1 MHHPFTPLASVP
13 VDPSEARVHEEGW
26 QSWSPSGAYALGDK
40 PPPSSRLLPQC
51 LKGLGGTP
59 RAGGRPH
66 RPTNDNW
73 ATVCYRPG
81 HTVPD
86 GTFQGEG
93 LLALDPGDGSPV
105 RLWAAA
111 DPLHTVPSIR
121 LEVRGD
127 RAEVSADGPVRE
139 LTGGDIQSVLADW
152 ADGLGLAAPRPAPTV
167 WCSWY
172 EYFTAVTEDDIH
184 ENLRAMDTLDLPID
198 VVQID
203 DGYQSALGDWLTL
216 SGRFR
221 SRAGIA
227 DAIRARGR
235 RAGIWTAP
243 FLVDPASDLAA
254 EHPEWLVKDA
264 AGGFAHA
271 GRNWSHDLC
280 VLDTTHPDAAAYLA
294 DVFRTL
300 RAEGYDYFKVDFLYA
315 GALDGVRHSSDDALA
330 AYRAGIGVIREAI
343 GPDAYLLGCGAPI
356 LPSIGLFDAM
366 RVSPDTAPHRRPEA
380 DDYSQP
386 GQDPAEFTGV
396 GRQWQHGRLWVND
409 PDCLMARPAVETRE
423 RWAAHVEAT
432 GGLMASSD
440 RLLSLDEWGVTTT
453 RRLLGGVAR

>member
-1 MHHPFTPLASVP
+1 M
-13 VDPSEARVHEEGW
+13 
-26 QSWSPSGAYALGDK
+26 
-40 PPPSSRLLPQC
+40 
-51 LKGLGGTP
+51 
-59 RAGGRPH
+59 
-66 RPTNDNW
+66 
-73 ATVCYRPG
+73 
-81 HTVPD
+81 
-86 GTFQGEG
+86 
-93 LLALDPGDGSPV
+93 
-105 RLWAAA
+105 
-111 DPLHTVPSIR
+111 PSIR
-121 LEVRGD
+121 LTPAGSV
-127 RAEVSADGPVRE
+127 AEISADGPVKE
-139 LTGGDIQSVLADW
+139 YTGTGVQALLSDW
-152 ADGLGLAAPRPAPTV
+152 AAGLGLPAPRPAPTV

-172 EYFTAVTEDDIH
+172 EYFTTVTEDDIH
-184 ENLRAMDTLDLPID
+184 ENLRAMDTLDLPVD

-203 DGYQSALGDWLTL
+203 DGYQRALGDWLVL

-243 FLVDPASDLAA
+243 FLVDPSSELAA
-254 EHPEWLVKDA
+254 RHPDWLVRSAD
-264 AGGFAHA
+264 GGFAHA
-271 GRNWSHDLC
+271 GHNWDHDLRI
-280 VLDTTHPDAAAYLA
+280 LDTTHPEAAAYLT

-315 GALDGVRHSSDDALA
+315 GALDGVRHDATVDALT
-330 AYRAGIGVIREAI
+330 AYRAGVELIRAAL

-356 LPSIGLFDAM
+356 LPSLGLFDAM

-386 GQDPAEFTGV
+386 GQDPAEFTGA
-396 GRQWQHGRLWVND
+396 GRQWQHGRLWTND

-440 RLLSLDEWGVTTT
+440 RLLSLDIWGVDTT
-453 RRLLGGVAR
+453 RRLLSGGDR

>member
-1 MHHPFTPLASVP
+1 VPHRFALLASVP
-13 VDPSEARVHEEGW
+13 VDPREARVHEEGW
-26 QSWSPSGAYALGDK
+26 QSWSPSGAYALGDN
-40 PPPSSRLLPQC
+40 PY
-51 LKGLGGTP
+51 
-59 RAGGRPH
+59 

-81 HTVPD
+81 VTVPE
-86 GTFQGEG
+86 GAFQGEG

-111 DPLHTVPSIR
+111 DPLHEVPSIR
-121 LEVRGD
+121 LVAEGSV
-127 RAEVSADGPVRE
+127 AEVSADGPVKE
-139 LTGGDIQSVLADW
+139 FTGTDIQSALAEW
-152 ADGLGLAAPRPAPTV
+152 AAGLGVEAPRPAPTV

-172 EYFTAVTEDDIH
+172 EYFTGVTEDDIH
-184 ENLRAMDTLDLPID
+184 ENLRAMDTLDLPVD

-203 DGYQSALGDWLTL
+203 DGYQKALGDWLTL

-254 EHPEWLVKDA
+254 EHPDWLVQD
-264 AGGFAHA
+264 AGGGFLHA
-271 GRNWSHDLC
+271 GRNWGHDLC
-280 VLDTTHPDAAAYLA
+280 VLDTTHPEAAEYLA
-294 DVFRTL
+294 SVFRTL
-300 RAEGYDYFKVDFLYA
+300 VSEGYDYFKVDFLYA
-315 GALDGVRHSSDDALA
+315 GALDGVRHSGADALT
-330 AYRAGIGVIREAI
+330 AYRDGIRLIREAI
-343 GPDAYLLGCGAPI
+343 GSQAYLLGCGAPV

-432 GGLMASSD
+432 GGLVASSD
-440 RLLSLDEWGVTTT
+440 RLLSLDQWGVETT
-453 RRLLGGVAR
+453 RRLLDGGAR

>member
-1 MHHPFTPLASVP
+1 MPHPFTPLTSVP
-13 VDPSEARVHEEGW
+13 VDQANARVHEEGW
-26 QSWSPSGAYALGDK
+26 QSWSPSGSYAPGDK
-40 PPPSSRLLPQC
+40 PY
-51 LKGLGGTP
+51 
-59 RAGGRPH
+59 

-73 ATVCYRPG
+73 ATGCYRPG
-81 HTVPD
+81 HHVPD
-86 GTFQGEG
+86 GVFQGEG

-105 RLWAAA
+105 RLWAASE
-111 DPLHTVPSIR
+111 PTRQVPSIR
-121 LEVRGD
+121 LEFKDGG
-127 RAEVSADGPVRE
+127 RAEVSADGPVDSIVFE
-139 LTGGDIQSVLADW
+139 GNIQAALASW
-152 ADGLGLAAPRPAPTV
+152 AEGLQLPAPPVAPTV

-172 EYFTAVTEDDIH
+172 EYFTDVTEDDIH
-184 ENLRAMDTLDLPID
+184 ENLRAMDVLDLPID

-203 DGYQSALGDWLTL
+203 DGYQKALGDWLTL

-227 DAIRARGR
+227 DRIRSGGR

-243 FLVDPASDLAA
+243 FLVDPSSDLAA
-254 EHPEWLVKDA
+254 EHPDWLVRDGDA
-264 AGGFAHA
+264 QGGPLHA
-271 GRNWSHDLC
+271 GRNWGHELY
-280 VLDTTHPDAAAYLA
+280 VLDTTHPAAAAYLTE
-294 DVFRTL
+294 VFTTL

-315 GALDGVRHSSDDALA
+315 GALEGVRHGGADGEEGALA
-330 AYRAGIGVIREAI
+330 AYRAGIGIVREAI

-356 LPSIGLFDAM
+356 LPSLGLFDAM

-380 DDYSQP
+380 GDYSQP
-386 GQDPAEFTGV
+386 GQDAAEFTGV
-396 GRQWQHGRLWVND
+396 ARQWQHGRLWVND

-453 RRLLGGVAR
+453 RRLLSGIDR

>member
-1 MHHPFTPLASVP
+1 MLNPFTPVASVP
-13 VDPSEARVHEEGW
+13 VDPHTARVHEEGW
-26 QSWSPSGAYALGDK
+26 QSWSPSGAYALHAA
-40 PPPSSRLLPQC
+40 PY
-51 LKGLGGTP
+51 
-59 RAGGRPH
+59 

-81 HTVPD
+81 RTVPAD
-86 GTFQGEG
+86 TFQGEG

-105 RLWAAA
+105 RLWAAPEPTA
-111 DPLHTVPSIR
+111 EVPSIR
-121 LEVRGD
+121 LVVRDGQ
-127 RAEVSADGPVRE
+127 AEVSADGPVKE
-139 LTGGDIQSVLADW
+139 FTGTDIQAVLADW
-152 ADGLGLAAPRPAPTV
+152 ASGLGLEAPRRAPTV

-172 EYFTAVTEDDIH
+172 EYFTHVTEDDIH

-203 DGYQSALGDWLTL
+203 DGYQKALGDWLAL

-227 DAIRARGR
+227 DTIRARSR

-243 FLVDPASDLAA
+243 FLVDPASELAA
-254 EHPEWLVKDA
+254 EHPDWLVKDPS
-264 AGGFAHA
+264 GDPLQA
-271 GRNWSHDLC
+271 GRNWGHDLY
-280 VLDTTHPDAAAYLA
+280 VLDTTHPEAAAYLTE
-294 DVFRTL
+294 VFTTL
-300 RAEGYDYFKVDFLYA
+300 RSEGYDYFKVDFLYA
-315 GALDGVRHSSDDALA
+315 GALDGVRHASVDALA
-330 AYRAGIGVIREAI
+330 AYRSGVELIRSAI
-343 GPDAYLLGCGAPI
+343 GEDAYLLGCGAPI

-386 GQDPAEFTGV
+386 GQDPAEFTGA
-396 GRQWQHGRLWVND
+396 GRQWQHGRLWIND

-423 RWAAHVEAT
+423 RWAAHVEST

-440 RLLSLDEWGVTTT
+440 RLLSLDTWGVETT
-453 RRLLGGVAR
+453 RRLLTGVAE

>member
-1 MHHPFTPLASVP
+1 MPHPFTPLTSVS
-13 VDPSEARVHEEGW
+13 VDPRRARVHEEGW
-26 QSWSPSGAYALGDK
+26 QSWSPSGTYALGDK
-40 PPPSSRLLPQC
+40 PY
-51 LKGLGGTP
+51 
-59 RAGGRPH
+59 

-81 HTVPD
+81 VTVPD

-111 DPLHTVPSIR
+111 DPTRAVPSIR
-121 LEVRGD
+121 LTVDGTT
-127 RAEVSADGPVRE
+127 AQVAADGPVQE
-139 LTGGDIQSVLADW
+139 FTGTDIRTTLAEW
-152 ADGLGLAAPRPAPTV
+152 AAGLGVEAPRPAPTV

-172 EYFTAVTEDDIH
+172 EYFTNVTEDDIH
-184 ENLRAMDTLDLPID
+184 ENLRAMDTLDLPVD

-203 DGYQSALGDWLTL
+203 DGYQKALGDWLTL

-254 EHPEWLVKDA
+254 EHPDWLVEDLD
-264 AGGFAHA
+264 GGFLHA
-271 GRNWSHDLC
+271 GRNWGHDLC
-280 VLDTTHPDAAAYLA
+280 VLDTTHPAAAEYLA
-294 DVFRTL
+294 SVFRTL
-300 RAEGYDYFKVDFLYA
+300 VAEGYDYFKVDFLYA
-315 GALDGVRHSSDDALA
+315 GALEGVRHSSADALT
-330 AYRAGIGVIREAI
+330 AYRSGIGLIREAI
-343 GPDAYLLGCGAPI
+343 GEDAYLLGCGAPV

-380 DDYSQP
+380 GDFSQP
-386 GQDPAEFTGV
+386 GQDPAEFTGA

-440 RLLSLDEWGVTTT
+440 RLLSLDQWGVETT
-453 RRLLGGVAR
+453 RRLLGGDVR

>member
-1 MHHPFTPLASVP
+1 MHHPFTPVASVP
-13 VDPSEARVHEEGW
+13 VNPRRARVHEEGW
-26 QSWSPSGAYALGDK
+26 QSWSPSGAYALD
-40 PPPSSRLLPQC
+40 
-51 LKGLGGTP
+51 
-59 RAGGRPH
+59 ARPH
-66 RPTNDNW
+66 RPANANW

-81 HTVPD
+81 VTVPA

-111 DPLHTVPSIR
+111 EPTHDVPSIR
-121 LEVRGD
+121 LTPGD
-127 RAEVSADGPVRE
+127 GQIAEISADGPVKE
-139 LTGGDIQSVLADW
+139 WTGPDVQSVLGDW
-152 ADGLGLAAPRPAPTV
+152 ATGLGLDAPRPAPTV

-184 ENLRAMDTLDLPID
+184 ENLRAMDTLDLPVD

-203 DGYQSALGDWLTL
+203 DGYQRALGDWLTL

-227 DAIRARGR
+227 EKIRSRGR

-243 FLVDPASDLAA
+243 FLVDPASELAA
-254 EHPEWLVKDA
+254 AHPGWLVRDTT
-264 AGGFAHA
+264 GGFAHA
-271 GRNWSHDLC
+271 GRNWGHDLR
-280 VLDTTHPDAAAYLA
+280 VLDTTHPDAAAYLTE
-294 DVFRTL
+294 VFTTL
-300 RAEGYDYFKVDFLYA
+300 RAEGYDYFKTDFLYA
-315 GALDGVRHSSDDALA
+315 GALDGVRHADTDALT
-330 AYRAGIGVIREAI
+330 AYRAGIALIRAAI
-343 GPDAYLLGCGAPI
+343 GEDAYLLGCGAPM

-380 DDYSQP
+380 DDHSQP
-386 GQDPAEFTGV
+386 GQDPAEFTGAA
-396 GRQWQHGRLWVND
+396 RQWQHNRLWTND

-423 RWAAHVEAT
+423 RWAAHVEST

-440 RLLSLDEWGVTTT
+440 RLLSLDRWGVETT
-453 RRLLGGVAR
+453 RRLLSGTRH

>member
-1 MHHPFTPLASVP
+1 MHHPFTPVASVP
-13 VDPSEARVHEEGW
+13 VDPRRASVHEEGW
-26 QSWSPSGAYALGDK
+26 QSWSPSGAYALDA
-40 PPPSSRLLPQC
+40 
-51 LKGLGGTP
+51 TP
-59 RAGGRPH
+59 Y
-66 RPTNDNW
+66 RPTNANW

-81 HTVPD
+81 VTVPE
-86 GTFQGEG
+86 GAFQGEG

-111 DPLHTVPSIR
+111 EPLQEVPSIR
-121 LEVRGD
+121 LVVRD
-127 RAEVSADGPVRE
+127 RAVAEISADGPVKE
-139 LTGGDIQSVLADW
+139 WTGADIQALLGEW
-152 ADGLGLAAPRPAPTV
+152 ADALGVEAPRRAPTV

-184 ENLRAMDTLDLPID
+184 ENLRAMDTLGLPVD

-203 DGYQSALGDWLTL
+203 DGYQKALGDWLTL

-254 EHPEWLVKDA
+254 DHPDWLVRDA
-264 AGGFAHA
+264 EGGFAHA
-271 GRNWSHDLC
+271 GRNWGHDLC
-280 VLDTTHPDAAAYLA
+280 VLDTTHPYAAAYLTGVYA
-294 DVFRTL
+294 TL

-315 GALDGVRHSSDDALA
+315 GALEGVRHGTADPLRS
-330 AYRAGIGVIREAI
+330 YRDGIRLIREAI

-380 DDYSQP
+380 DDHSQP

-440 RLLSLDEWGVTTT
+440 RLLSLDQWGVTTT
-453 RRLLGGVAR
+453 RRLLSGGAE

>member
-1 MHHPFTPLASVP
+1 MHHPFTPVASVP
-13 VDPSEARVHEEGW
+13 VDPARARVHEEGW
-26 QSWSPSGAYALGDK
+26 QSWSPSGAYALGER
-40 PPPSSRLLPQC
+40 PY
-51 LKGLGGTP
+51 
-59 RAGGRPH
+59 RA
-66 RPTNDNW
+66 TNDNW

-81 HTVPD
+81 VTVPE
-86 GTFQGEG
+86 GAFQGEG

-105 RLWAAA
+105 RLWAAT
-111 DPLHTVPSIR
+111 DPLSEVPSVR
-121 LEVRGD
+121 LVLTDGD
-127 RAEVSADGPVRE
+127 VAEVSADGPVKE
-139 LTGGDIQSVLADW
+139 WTGTGIQSVLGDW
-152 ADGLGLAAPRPAPTV
+152 ADSLGLPAPRPAPTV

-184 ENLRAMDTLDLPID
+184 ENLRAMDTLDLPVD

-203 DGYQSALGDWLTL
+203 DGYQKALGDWLTL

-254 EHPEWLVKDA
+254 EHPEWLVRAED
-264 AGGFAHA
+264 GDFAHA
-271 GRNWSHDLC
+271 GRNWGHDLR
-280 VLDTTHPDAAAYLA
+280 VLDTTHPGAAAYLTE
-294 DVFRTL
+294 VFRTL

-315 GALDGVRHSSDDALA
+315 GALDGVRHDTETDALT
-330 AYRAGIGVIREAI
+330 AYRDGIRLIREAI
-343 GPDAYLLGCGAPI
+343 GADAYLLGCGAPT
-356 LPSIGLFDAM
+356 LPSLGLFDAM

-380 DDYSQP
+380 DDHSQP
-386 GQDPAEFTGV
+386 GQDPAEFTGA
-396 GRQWQHGRLWVND
+396 GRQWQHGRLWIND

-440 RLLSLDEWGVTTT
+440 RLLSLDEWGVATT
-453 RRLLGGVAR
+453 RRLLGGAAR

>member
-1 MHHPFTPLASVP
+1 MYDHPFTALASVP
-13 VDPSEARVHEEGW
+13 VNPRTARVHEEGW
-26 QSWSPSGAYALGDK
+26 QSWSPSGAYPLG
-40 PPPSSRLLPQC
+40 
-51 LKGLGGTP
+51 
-59 RAGGRPH
+59 ARPY
-66 RPTNDNW
+66 RPANANW

-81 HTVPD
+81 VTVPAEV
-86 GTFQGEG
+86 FQGEG
-93 LLALDPGDGSPV
+93 LLALDPGDGSPA
-105 RLWAAA
+105 RLWAAV
-111 DPLHTVPSIR
+111 DPTGSVPSIR
-121 LEVRGD
+121 LSVRDGV
-127 RAEVSADGPVRE
+127 AEIAADGPVKE
-139 LTGGDIQSVLADW
+139 WTGTTVQSVLGDW
-152 ADGLGLAAPRPAPTV
+152 ADSLALPSPRPAPTV

-203 DGYQSALGDWLTL
+203 DGYQKALGDWLTL

-221 SRAGIA
+221 SRAGMA
-227 DAIRARGR
+227 DTIRARGR

-254 EHPEWLVKDA
+254 EHPEWLVRDP

-271 GRNWSHDLC
+271 GRNWGHDLC
-280 VLDTTHPDAAAYLA
+280 VLDPTHPGAAAYLTEVYA
-294 DVFRTL
+294 TL
-300 RAEGYDYFKVDFLYA
+300 RTEGYDYFKADFLYA
-315 GALDGVRHSSDDALA
+315 GALDGVRHKEVDAVE
-330 AYRAGIGVIREAI
+330 AYRAGIALIREAI

-356 LPSIGLFDAM
+356 LPSLGLFDAM

-386 GQDPAEFTGV
+386 GQDSAEFTGFA
-396 GRQWQHGRLWVND
+396 RQWQHGRLWTND

-440 RLLSLDEWGVTTT
+440 RLLSLDQWGVATT
-453 RRLLGGVAR
+453 RRLLTGVDR

>member
-1 MHHPFTPLASVP
+1 MHHPFTPVATVP
-13 VDPSEARVHEEGW
+13 VDVRTARVHEEGW
-26 QSWSPSGAYALGDK
+26 QSWSPSGTYALDA
-40 PPPSSRLLPQC
+40 
-51 LKGLGGTP
+51 TP
-59 RAGGRPH
+59 Y
-66 RPTNDNW
+66 RPTDDNW

-81 HTVPD
+81 VSVPD
-86 GTFQGEG
+86 GVFQGEG
-93 LLALDPGDGSPV
+93 LLALAPKGEDGPV
-105 RLWAAA
+105 VVCAAL
-111 DPLHTVPSIR
+111 DPLSSVPSIR
-121 LEVRGD
+121 LQVRDG
-127 RAEVSADGPVRE
+127 RAEISADGKVDLYSYLGP
-139 LTGGDIQSVLADW
+139 GGIQGALADW
-152 ADGLGLAAPRPAPTV
+152 ADSLGLEAPRPAPTA

-184 ENLRAMDTLDLPID
+184 ENLRAMDTLDLPVD

-203 DGYQSALGDWLTL
+203 DGYQKALGDWLTL

-254 EHPEWLVKDA
+254 EHPDWLVRDA
-264 AGGFAHA
+264 GGGFAHA
-271 GRNWSHDLC
+271 GRNWGHDLR
-280 VLDTTHPDAAAYLA
+280 VLDTTHPDAAAYLTE
-294 DVFRTL
+294 VFTTL

-315 GALDGVRHSSDDALA
+315 GALDGVRHASADAVQ
-330 AYRAGIGVIREAI
+330 AYRAGIELIREAI
-343 GPDAYLLGCGAPI
+343 GPESYLLGCGAPI
-356 LPSIGLFDAM
+356 LPSLGLFDAM

-386 GQDPAEFTGV
+386 GQAPAEFTGAA
-396 GRQWQHGRLWVND
+396 RQWQHGRLWTND

-423 RWAAHVEAT
+423 QWAAHVEAT
-432 GGLMASSD
+432 GGLVASSD

-453 RRLLGGVAR
+453 RRLLEGATR

>member
-1 MHHPFTPLASVP
+1 VPHRFALLASVP
-13 VDPSEARVHEEGW
+13 VDPREARVHEEGW
-26 QSWSPSGAYALGDK
+26 QSWSPSGAYALGDN
-40 PPPSSRLLPQC
+40 PY
-51 LKGLGGTP
+51 
-59 RAGGRPH
+59 
-66 RPTNDNW
+66 RPTTDNW

-81 HTVPD
+81 VTVPE
-86 GTFQGEG
+86 GAFQGEG

-111 DPLHTVPSIR
+111 DPLHEVPSIR
-121 LEVRGD
+121 LVAEGSV
-127 RAEVSADGPVRE
+127 AEVSADGPVKE
-139 LTGGDIQSVLADW
+139 FTGTDIQSALAEW
-152 ADGLGLAAPRPAPTV
+152 AAGLGVEAPRPAPTV

-172 EYFTAVTEDDIH
+172 EYFTGVTEDDIH
-184 ENLRAMDTLDLPID
+184 ENLRAMDTLDLPVD

-203 DGYQSALGDWLTL
+203 DGYQKALGDWLTL

-254 EHPEWLVKDA
+254 EHPDWLVQD
-264 AGGFAHA
+264 AGGGFLHA
-271 GRNWSHDLC
+271 GRNWGHDLC
-280 VLDTTHPDAAAYLA
+280 VLDTTHPEAAEYLA
-294 DVFRTL
+294 SVFRTL
-300 RAEGYDYFKVDFLYA
+300 VSEGYDYFKVDFLYA
-315 GALDGVRHSSDDALA
+315 GALDGVRHSGADALT
-330 AYRAGIGVIREAI
+330 AYRDGIRLIREAI
-343 GPDAYLLGCGAPI
+343 GSQAYLLGCGAPV

-432 GGLMASSD
+432 GGLVASSD
-440 RLLSLDEWGVTTT
+440 RLLSLDQWGVETT
-453 RRLLGGVAR
+453 RRLLDGGAR

>member
-1 MHHPFTPLASVP
+1 MQHPFTPLASVP
-13 VDPSEARVHEEGW
+13 VDLRHARVHEEGW
-26 QSWSPSGAYALGDK
+26 QSWSPSGAYALGTA
-40 PPPSSRLLPQC
+40 PY
-51 LKGLGGTP
+51 
-59 RAGGRPH
+59 RPA
-66 RPTNDNW
+66 NANW

-81 HTVPD
+81 VTAPD
-86 GTFQGEG
+86 GAFQGEG
-93 LLALDPGDGSPV
+93 LLVLDPGDGSPV

-111 DPLHTVPSIR
+111 EPTREVPSIR
-121 LEVRGD
+121 LAVRDGI
-127 RAEVSADGPVRE
+127 AEVGADGLVKE
-139 LTGGDIQSVLADW
+139 WTGDDIQSVLGDW
-152 ADGLGLAAPRPAPTV
+152 ASGLGIADPRPAPTV

-172 EYFTAVTEDDIH
+172 EYFTEVTEDDIH
-184 ENLRAMDTLDLPID
+184 ENLRAMDTLDLPVD

-203 DGYQSALGDWLTL
+203 DGYQRALGDWLTL

-227 DAIRARGR
+227 DKIRSRSR

-243 FLVDPASDLAA
+243 FLVDPASELAA
-254 EHPEWLVKDA
+254 EHPDWLVRDT

-271 GRNWSHDLC
+271 GRNWGHDLR
-280 VLDTTHPDAAAYLA
+280 VLDTTHPDAAAWLTE
-294 DVFRTL
+294 VFTTL
-300 RAEGYDYFKVDFLYA
+300 RAEGYDYFKADFLYA
-315 GALDGVRHSSDDALA
+315 GALHGVRHADVDPLT
-330 AYRAGIGVIREAI
+330 AYRSGIRLIRDAI
-343 GPDAYLLGCGAPI
+343 GPDSYLLGCGAPM

-386 GQDPAEFTGV
+386 GQDPAEFTGAA
-396 GRQWQHGRLWVND
+396 RQWQHGRLWIND

-423 RWAAHVEAT
+423 QWAAHVEAT

-453 RRLLGGVAR
+453 RRLLTPRGVS

>member
-1 MHHPFTPLASVP
+1 MPHPFTPLDSVP
-13 VDPSEARVHEEGW
+13 VDPRRARVHEEGW
-26 QSWSPSGAYALGDK
+26 QSWSPSGAYALDA
-40 PPPSSRLLPQC
+40 
-51 LKGLGGTP
+51 TP
-59 RAGGRPH
+59 Y

-81 HTVPD
+81 VTVPA
-86 GTFQGEG
+86 GVFQGEG

-111 DPLHTVPSIR
+111 DPLRSVPSIR
-121 LEVRGD
+121 LEIRGD
-127 RAEVSADGPVRE
+127 RAEISADGPVKS
-139 LTGGDIQSVLADW
+139 LTGTDIQSLLADW

-227 DAIRARGR
+227 DTIRARGR

-243 FLVDPASDLAA
+243 FLVDPGSELATA
-254 EHPEWLVKDA
+254 HPDWLVRSVDGTPLH
-264 AGGFAHA
+264 GGN
-271 GRNWSHDLC
+271 NWGHDLY
-280 VLDTTHPDAAAYLA
+280 VLDTTHPAAAAYLTE
-294 DVFRTL
+294 VFTTL

-315 GALDGVRHSSDDALA
+315 GALDGVRHDGTDALA
-330 AYRAGIGVIREAI
+330 AYRSGIALIREAI
-343 GPDAYLLGCGAPI
+343 GPDAYLLGCGAPV

-366 RVSPDTAPHRRPEA
+366 RVSPDTAPHRRSEA

-386 GQDPAEFTGV
+386 GQDAAEFTGV

-453 RRLLGGVAR
+453 RRLLGGVTR

>member
-1 MHHPFTPLASVP
+1 MPHPFTPLTSVS
-13 VDPSEARVHEEGW
+13 VDPRRARVHEEGW
-26 QSWSPSGAYALGDK
+26 QSWSPSGTYALGDK
-40 PPPSSRLLPQC
+40 PY
-51 LKGLGGTP
+51 
-59 RAGGRPH
+59 

-81 HTVPD
+81 VTVPD

-111 DPLHTVPSIR
+111 DPMRAVPSIR
-121 LEVRGD
+121 LTVDGTT
-127 RAEVSADGPVRE
+127 AQVAADGPVKE
-139 LTGGDIQSVLADW
+139 FTGTDIRTTLAEW
-152 ADGLGLAAPRPAPTV
+152 AAGLGVEAPRPAPTV

-172 EYFTAVTEDDIH
+172 EYFTSVTEDDIH
-184 ENLRAMDTLDLPID
+184 ENLRAMDTLDLPVD

-203 DGYQSALGDWLTL
+203 DGYQKALGDWVAL
-216 SGRFR
+216 SGRIR

-254 EHPEWLVKDA
+254 EHPDWLVEDLD
-264 AGGFAHA
+264 GGFLHA
-271 GRNWSHDLC
+271 GRNWGHDLC
-280 VLDTTHPDAAAYLA
+280 VLDTTHPAAAEYLA
-294 DVFRTL
+294 SVFRTL
-300 RAEGYDYFKVDFLYA
+300 VAEGYDYFKVDFLYA
-315 GALDGVRHSSDDALA
+315 GALEGVRHSSADALT
-330 AYRAGIGVIREAI
+330 AYRSGIGLIREAI
-343 GPDAYLLGCGAPI
+343 GEDAYLLGCGAPV

-380 DDYSQP
+380 GDFSQP
-386 GQDPAEFTGV
+386 GQDPAEFTGA

-440 RLLSLDEWGVTTT
+440 RLLSLDQWGVETT
-453 RRLLGGVAR
+453 RRLLGGDVR

>member
-1 MHHPFTPLASVP
+1 MSHSFTPVAAVS
-13 VDPSEARVHEEGW
+13 VDPANAHVHEEGW
-26 QSWSPSGAYALGDK
+26 QSWSPSGSYALGDQ
-40 PPPSSRLLPQC
+40 PY
-51 LKGLGGTP
+51 
-59 RAGGRPH
+59 
-66 RPTNDNW
+66 RPTNPNW

-81 HTVPD
+81 VTVPE
-86 GTFQGEG
+86 GAFQGEG
-93 LLALDPGDGSPV
+93 LLALDPGDGTPV
-105 RLWAAA
+105 RLWAAP
-111 DPLHTVPSIR
+111 DPVREVPSIR
-121 LEVRGD
+121 LAVDGTV
-127 RAEVSADGPVRE
+127 AQVSADGPVKE
-139 LTGGDIQSVLADW
+139 WTGTGIQAVLEEW
-152 ADGLGLAAPRPAPTV
+152 AASLGVRPPRPAPTV

-172 EYFTAVTEDDIH
+172 EYFTEVTEDDIH

-203 DGYQSALGDWLTL
+203 DGYQKALGDWLTL

-227 DAIRARGR
+227 DTIRARGR

-254 EHPEWLVKDA
+254 EHPEWLVRDA
-264 AGGFAHA
+264 EGGFLHA
-271 GRNWSHDLC
+271 GRNWGHDLN
-280 VLDTTHPDAAAYLA
+280 VLDTTHPEAAEYLA

-315 GALDGVRHSSDDALA
+315 GALDGVRHTAVDALQ
-330 AYRAGIGVIREAI
+330 AYREGIELIREAI
-343 GPDAYLLGCGAPI
+343 GLDAYLLGCGAPI

-366 RVSPDTAPHRRPEA
+366 RVSPDAAPHRRPEA

-386 GQDPAEFTGV
+386 GQDPAEFTGA
-396 GRQWQHGRLWVND
+396 GRQWQHARLWVND

-432 GGLMASSD
+432 GGLTASSD
-440 RLLSLDEWGVTTT
+440 RLLSLDQWGVETT
-453 RRLLGGVAR
+453 RRLLTRGVEC

>member
-1 MHHPFTPLASVP
+1 VPHPFTPVASVP
-13 VDPSEARVHEEGW
+13 VDPANARVHEEGW
-26 QSWSPSGAYALGDK
+26 QSWSPSGAYALGTQ
-40 PPPSSRLLPQC
+40 PY
-51 LKGLGGTP
+51 
-59 RAGGRPH
+59 
-66 RPTNDNW
+66 RPTNANW

-81 HTVPD
+81 VTVPA
-86 GTFQGEG
+86 GAFQGEG
-93 LLALDPGDGSPV
+93 LLALDPGDGSPT
-105 RLWAAA
+105 RLWAAV
-111 DPLHTVPSIR
+111 DPAGAVPSIR
-121 LEVRGD
+121 LAVRDGV
-127 RAEVSADGPVRE
+127 AEVSADGSVKE
-139 LTGGDIQSVLADW
+139 WTGTDIQSVLGEW
-152 ADGLGLAAPRPAPTV
+152 ADSLRVSAPRPAPTV

-203 DGYQSALGDWLTL
+203 DGYQKALGDWLTL

-254 EHPEWLVKDA
+254 EHPEWLVRDET
-264 AGGFAHA
+264 GGFAPA
-271 GRNWSHDLC
+271 GRNWGHDLC
-280 VLDTTHPDAAAYLA
+280 VLDTTHPEAAAYLTE
-294 DVFRTL
+294 VFATL

-315 GALDGVRHSSDDALA
+315 GALDGVRHADVDAIE

-343 GPDAYLLGCGAPI
+343 GEDAYLLGCGAPI
-356 LPSIGLFDAM
+356 LPSVGLFDAM

-386 GQDPAEFTGV
+386 GQDPAEFTGA
-396 GRQWQHGRLWVND
+396 GRQWQHNRLWTND

-440 RLLSLDEWGVTTT
+440 RLLSLDQWGVATT
-453 RRLLGGVAR
+453 RRLLTGVDQ

>member
-1 MHHPFTPLASVP
+1 MPHPFTPVASVP
-13 VDPSEARVHEEGW
+13 LDPRRARVHEEGW

-40 PPPSSRLLPQC
+40 PY
-51 LKGLGGTP
+51 
-59 RAGGRPH
+59 

-81 HTVPD
+81 VTVPE
-86 GTFQGEG
+86 GVFQGEG

-105 RLWAAA
+105 RLWAAPEPTRA
-111 DPLHTVPSIR
+111 VPSIR
-121 LEVRGD
+121 LTVDGSH
-127 RAEVSADGPVRE
+127 AEVTADGPVKE
-139 LTGGDIQSVLADW
+139 FTGTDIQATLAEW
-152 ADGLGLAAPRPAPTV
+152 AAGLGVEAPRPAPTV

-172 EYFTAVTEDDIH
+172 EYFTEVTEDDIH

-203 DGYQSALGDWLTL
+203 DGYQKALGDWLTL

-221 SRAGIA
+221 SREGIA

-254 EHPEWLVKDA
+254 EHPDWLVEDLS
-264 AGGFAHA
+264 GGFLHA
-271 GRNWSHDLC
+271 GRNWGHDLC
-280 VLDTTHPDAAAYLA
+280 VLDTTHPEAAAWLA

-300 RAEGYDYFKVDFLYA
+300 RSEGYDYFKVDFLYA
-315 GALDGVRHSSDDALA
+315 GALEGVRHTDADALT
-330 AYRAGIGVIREAI
+330 AYRDGIRLIREAI

-356 LPSIGLFDAM
+356 LPSVGLFDAM

-380 DDYSQP
+380 GDFSQP
-386 GQDPAEFTGV
+386 GQDPAEFTGA
-396 GRQWQHGRLWVND
+396 GRQWQHGVLWVND

-423 RWAAHVEAT
+423 RWAAHVAAT
-432 GGLMASSD
+432 AGLMASSD
-440 RLLSLDEWGVTTT
+440 RLLSLDQWGVQTT
-453 RRLLGGVAR
+453 RRLLGGDER

>member
-1 MHHPFTPLASVP
+1 MHHPFTPVAAVP
-13 VDPSEARVHEEGW
+13 VDPRNARVHEEGW
-26 QSWSPSGAYALGDK
+26 QSWSPSGAYALGA
-40 PPPSSRLLPQC
+40 
-51 LKGLGGTP
+51 TP
-59 RAGGRPH
+59 Y
-66 RPTNDNW
+66 RPTNTNW

-81 HTVPD
+81 VTVPA

-111 DPLHTVPSIR
+111 EPTREVPSIR
-121 LEVRGD
+121 VAVRDGV
-127 RAEVSADGPVRE
+127 AEVGADGLVKE
-139 LTGGDIQSVLADW
+139 WTGPDIQSVLGEW
-152 ADGLGLAAPRPAPTV
+152 ASGLGLEAPRPAPTV

-184 ENLRAMDTLDLPID
+184 ENLRAMDTLDLPVD

-203 DGYQSALGDWLTL
+203 DGYQRALGDWLTL

-227 DAIRARGR
+227 EKIRSRGR

-254 EHPEWLVKDA
+254 EHPDWLVRDT

-271 GRNWSHDLC
+271 GRNWGHDLR
-280 VLDTTHPDAAAYLA
+280 VLDTTHPDAAAYLTE
-294 DVFRTL
+294 VFTTL

-315 GALDGVRHSSDDALA
+315 GALDGVRHADVDALT
-330 AYRAGIGVIREAI
+330 AYRSGIGLIREAI
-343 GPDAYLLGCGAPI
+343 GAESYLLGCGAPI
-356 LPSIGLFDAM
+356 LPSLGLFDAM

-386 GQDPAEFTGV
+386 GQDPAEFTGAA
-396 GRQWQHGRLWVND
+396 RQWQHGRLWTND

-423 RWAAHVEAT
+423 QWAAHVEST

-440 RLLSLDEWGVTTT
+440 RLLSLDTWGVATT
-453 RRLLGGVAR
+453 RRLLSAATG

>member
-1 MHHPFTPLASVP
+1 MPHPFTPLASVP
-13 VDPSEARVHEEGW
+13 VDPLRARVHEEGW
-26 QSWSPSGAYALGDK
+26 QSWSPSGTYALGDK
-40 PPPSSRLLPQC
+40 PY
-51 LKGLGGTP
+51 
-59 RAGGRPH
+59 

-81 HTVPD
+81 VTVPE
-86 GTFQGEG
+86 GAFQGEG
-93 LLALDPGDGSPV
+93 LLALDPGEGSPV
-105 RLWAAA
+105 RLWAAT
-111 DPLHTVPSIR
+111 DPTREVPSIR
-121 LEVRGD
+121 LVAEGSV
-127 RAEVSADGPVRE
+127 AEVLADGPVKE
-139 LTGGDIQSVLADW
+139 FTGTGIQSVLAEW
-152 ADGLGLAAPRPAPTV
+152 AAGLGVRTPRPAPTV

-172 EYFTAVTEDDIH
+172 EYFTGVTEDDIH
-184 ENLRAMDTLDLPID
+184 ENLRAMDTLDLPVD

-203 DGYQSALGDWLTL
+203 DGYQKALGDWLTL

-254 EHPEWLVKDA
+254 EHPDWLVEDLD
-264 AGGFAHA
+264 GGFLHA
-271 GRNWSHDLC
+271 GRNWGHDLC
-280 VLDTTHPDAAAYLA
+280 VLDTTHPEAARYLA
-294 DVFRTL
+294 SVFRTL
-300 RAEGYDYFKVDFLYA
+300 VSEGYDYFKVDFLYA
-315 GALDGVRHSSDDALA
+315 GALEGVRHSADDALT
-330 AYRAGIGVIREAI
+330 AYRSGIELIREAI
-343 GPDAYLLGCGAPI
+343 GEDAYLLGCGAPV

-366 RVSPDTAPHRRPEA
+366 RVSPDTAPHRRSEA

-386 GQDPAEFTGV
+386 GQDPAEFTGA

-440 RLLSLDEWGVTTT
+440 RLLSLDPWGVETT
-453 RRLLGGVAR
+453 RRLLGGDVR

>member
-1 MHHPFTPLASVP
+1 MHHPFTPVASVP
-13 VDPSEARVHEEGW
+13 VDPARARVHEEGW
-26 QSWSPSGAYALGDK
+26 QSWSPSGTYALGDS
-40 PPPSSRLLPQC
+40 PY
-51 LKGLGGTP
+51 
-59 RAGGRPH
+59 

-81 HTVPD
+81 VTAPE

-105 RLWAAA
+105 RLWAAT
-111 DPLHTVPSIR
+111 DPVREVPSIR
-121 LEVRGD
+121 LAVTD
-127 RAEVSADGPVRE
+127 DAVAEVTADGPVKE
-139 LTGGDIQSVLADW
+139 WTGADVQSVLGDW
-152 ADGLGLAAPRPAPTV
+152 ADSLQLPAPRPAPTV

-184 ENLRAMDTLDLPID
+184 ENLRAMDTLDLPVD

-203 DGYQSALGDWLTL
+203 DGYQKALGDWLTL

-254 EHPEWLVKDA
+254 EHPEWLVRAED
-264 AGGFAHA
+264 GDFTHA
-271 GRNWSHDLC
+271 GRNWGHDLR
-280 VLDTTHPDAAAYLA
+280 VLDTTHPGAAAYLTE
-294 DVFRTL
+294 VFRTL

-315 GALDGVRHSSDDALA
+315 GALDGVRHDTETDALT
-330 AYRAGIGVIREAI
+330 AYRDGIRLIREAI
-343 GPDAYLLGCGAPI
+343 GADAYLLGCGAPT
-356 LPSIGLFDAM
+356 LPSLGLFDAM

-380 DDYSQP
+380 DDHSQP
-386 GQDPAEFTGV
+386 GQDPAEFTGA
-396 GRQWQHGRLWVND
+396 GRQWQHGRLWIND

-440 RLLSLDEWGVTTT
+440 RLLSLDEWGVATT
-453 RRLLGGVAR
+453 RRLLGGAAR

>member
-1 MHHPFTPLASVP
+1 MHHLKEITVHHPFTPLAAVP
-13 VDPSEARVHEEGW
+13 VDPVNARVHEEGW
-26 QSWSPSGAYALGDK
+26 QSWSPSGAYAPG
-40 PPPSSRLLPQC
+40 
-51 LKGLGGTP
+51 
-59 RAGGRPH
+59 ARPY
-66 RPTNDNW
+66 RPTSGNR
-73 ATVCYRPG
+73 ALGCYRPG
-81 HTVPD
+81 VDVPA

-105 RLWAAA
+105 RLWAAVN
-111 DPLHTVPSIR
+111 PTHEVPSIR
-121 LEVRGD
+121 LVVRDGT
-127 RAEVSADGPVRE
+127 AEVSADGTVKE
-139 LTGGDIQSVLADW
+139 LTGATVQQVLADW
-152 ADGLGLAAPRPAPTV
+152 AEGLALPAPRPAPTV

-172 EYFTAVTEDDIH
+172 EYFTEVTEDDIH

-203 DGYQSALGDWLTL
+203 DGYQRALGDWLVL

-243 FLVDPASDLAA
+243 FLVDPASELATQR
-254 EHPEWLVKDA
+254 PELLVRDA
-264 AGGFAHA
+264 DGGFTH
-271 GRNWSHDLC
+271 GGHNWDRDLY
-280 VLDTTHPDAAAYLA
+280 VLDTTHPEAAAYLTEVYA
-294 DVFRTL
+294 TL
-300 RAEGYDYFKVDFLYA
+300 RAEGYDYFKADFLYA
-315 GALDGVRHSSDDALA
+315 GALDGVRHKEVDALT
-330 AYRAGIGVIREAI
+330 AYREGVGLIRAAI
-343 GPDAYLLGCGAPI
+343 GEDAYLLGCGAPI

-386 GQDPAEFTGV
+386 GQDPAEFTGAA
-396 GRQWQHGRLWVND
+396 RQWQHGRLWVND

-440 RLLSLDEWGVTTT
+440 RLLSLDLWGVDTT
-453 RRLLGGVAR
+453 RRLLTGVDR

>member
-1 MHHPFTPLASVP
+1 V
-13 VDPSEARVHEEGW
+13 
-26 QSWSPSGAYALGDK
+26 GA
-40 PPPSSRLLPQC
+40 
-51 LKGLGGTP
+51 GLG
-59 RAGGRPH
+59 
-66 RPTNDNW
+66 
-73 ATVCYRPG
+73 
-81 HTVPD
+81 
-86 GTFQGEG
+86 
-93 LLALDPGDGSPV
+93 
-105 RLWAAA
+105 
-111 DPLHTVPSIR
+111 I
-121 LEVRGD
+121 
-127 RAEVSADGPVRE
+127 
-139 LTGGDIQSVLADW
+139 
-152 ADGLGLAAPRPAPTV
+152 AAPRPAPTV

-172 EYFTAVTEDDIH
+172 EYFTEVTEGDIH
-184 ENLRAMDTLDLPID
+184 ENLRAMDTLDLPVD

-203 DGYQSALGDWLTL
+203 DGYQRALGDWLTL

-227 DAIRARGR
+227 EKIRSRGR

-254 EHPEWLVKDA
+254 EHPDWLVRDT

-271 GRNWSHDLC
+271 GRNWGHDLR
-280 VLDTTHPDAAAYLA
+280 VLDTTHPDAAACLTE
-294 DVFRTL
+294 VFTTL

-315 GALDGVRHSSDDALA
+315 GALDGIRHADVDPLT
-330 AYRAGIGVIREAI
+330 AYRSGIELIREAI
-343 GPDAYLLGCGAPI
+343 GPDSYLLGCGAPI

-386 GQDPAEFTGV
+386 GQDPAEFTGAA
-396 GRQWQHGRLWVND
+396 RQWQHGRLWTND

-423 RWAAHVEAT
+423 RWAAHVEST

-453 RRLLGGVAR
+453 RRLLTPRGVSSR

>member
-1 MHHPFTPLASVP
+1 VPHLYTPLASLP
-13 VDPSEARVHEEGW
+13 VDPRAARVHEEGW

-40 PPPSSRLLPQC
+40 PY
-51 LKGLGGTP
+51 
-59 RAGGRPH
+59 

-81 HTVPD
+81 RSVPE
-86 GTFQGEG
+86 GVFQGEG
-93 LLALDPGDGSPV
+93 LLALDPGNGSPV

-111 DPLHTVPSIR
+111 DPLRSVPSIR
-121 LEVRGD
+121 LRVHGD
-127 RAEVSADGPVRE
+127 RAEVSGDGQITSVTYSGP
-139 LTGGDIQSVLADW
+139 GGIQGALADW
-152 ADGLGLAAPRPAPTV
+152 AEGLGLAAPRPAPTV

-172 EYFTAVTEDDIH
+172 EYFTEVTEDDIH

-203 DGYQSALGDWLTL
+203 DGYQRALGDWLTL

-227 DAIRARGR
+227 DALRARGR

-243 FLVDPASDLAA
+243 FLVDPGSELAA
-254 EHPEWLVKDA
+254 AHPDWLVSDP
-264 AGGFAHA
+264 AGGFLHA
-271 GRNWSHDLC
+271 GRNWGHDLY
-280 VLDTTHPDAAAYLA
+280 VLDTTQPDAAAYLTEVYGA
-294 DVFRTL
+294 L
-300 RAEGYDYFKVDFLYA
+300 RSEGYDYFKVDFLYA
-315 GALDGVRHSSDDALA
+315 GALDGVRHDAGDALA
-330 AYRAGIGVIREAI
+330 AYRAGIGLIREAI

-423 RWAAHVEAT
+423 RWAAHVEST

-440 RLLSLDEWGVTTT
+440 RLLSLDEWGVATT
-453 RRLLGGVAR
+453 RRLLSGVAK